1 MGRLRRAIFGDRVEA
16 AEEHARIHAR
26 FDALVQNVPLLY
38 LVALSN
44 FAGMYLTA
52 SEDVSAWSP
61 AIAALGLLVV
71 VRLAHWIRLRRQPQP
86 FTAKRRAL
94 RQTLVFAVII
104 SIGFSIWAQYLLATR
119 PELSLAVAFFG
130 GLTAIGC
137 AYALTGFTTA
147 AAIPLLLLGG
157 PLAIRLVFTTDH
169 TLNLI
174 GVCILL
180 VSLLIGRISLIH
192 SHTTHGMV
200 ATQLALE
207 REQRNLIRSERL
219 AGETARKDALTGLA
233 NRRAFVEEL
242 DAWAEGRRK
251 GARFALALLDLDD
264 FKPVNDVFGHA
275 AGDALLAGIAHN
287 LAEIL
292 PNGALLAR
300 MGGDEFAIL
309 VPHGSEAPGLRRL
322 AKRLC
327 SAARKPVQ
335 FRGQSLSVGAS
346 CGIVAVDDPT
356 EAGDALGRADRAL
369 YAAKEVGTHS
379 YKIFDE
385 ELEQAEARH
394 NAIERLLMSG
404 RIAER
409 VTVVYQPIISL
420 RDSGKIVAI
429 EALARWNDEVLGDVS
444 PSEFIPI
451 AERIGAITKIS
462 EACFLQACTAVV
474 SVPDVVLSFN
484 VSAVQLCE
492 PDCSDRLLEIMRATN
507 ISSDRVQFEVTETG
521 LLSDLT
527 IARRNLQTFQ
537 EAGARVALDDFGAGN
552 ASLTYLREMRFDIV
566 KLDGSLVRNVAASQH
581 CRMLFKA
588 TIDLCHT
595 MGMRC
600 VAEIVET
607 ADQLMIVRASQCDG
621 VQGNFICEPLSFESL
636 ALKCSEFGGG
646 FDLTFLDGNHGKRQ
660 FGAARAESGR

>member
-1 MGRLRRAIFGDRVEA
+1 MGRVRKAILGDSVEA
-16 AEEHARIHAR
+16 VEEHARIHAR

-52 SEDVSAWSP
+52 SEEVSAWSP

-71 VRLAHWIRLRRQPQP
+71 FRLAHWIRLRRHPQS
-86 FTAKRRAL
+86 FKAKRRAL
-94 RQTLVFAVII
+94 RQTLVFAIII
-104 SIGFSIWAQYLLATR
+104 SVGFSIWAQYLLAMR
-119 PELSLAVAFFG
+119 PELALAVAFFG
-130 GLTAIGC
+130 GLAAIGC

-157 PLAIRLVFTTDH
+157 PLAIKLVFSADH

-174 GVCILL
+174 GICILL

-192 SHTTHGMV
+192 SQTTHGMV
-200 ATQLALE
+200 ATTLALE

-251 GARFALALLDLDD
+251 GTRFALALLDLDD

-275 AGDALLAGIAHN
+275 AGDALLAGIARN
-287 LAEIL
+287 LAEVL
-292 PNGALLAR
+292 PRGALLAR
-300 MGGDEFAIL
+300 MGGDEFAVL
-309 VPHGSEAPGLRRL
+309 VPNRSEAPGLRRL
-322 AKRLC
+322 AKLLC

-356 EAGDALGRADRAL
+356 EAGEALGRADRAL

-385 ELEQAEARH
+385 ELEQAEERH

-429 EALARWNDEVLGDVS
+429 EALARWNDDVLGDVS

-451 AERIGAITKIS
+451 AERIGAITQIS

-474 SVPDVVLSFN
+474 GVPDAVLSFN

-492 PDCSDRLLEIMRATN
+492 PDCSDRLIAIMRATN
-507 ISSDRVQFEVTETG
+507 ISSNRVQFEVTETG

-527 IARRNLQTFQ
+527 IARKNLQTFQ

-566 KLDGSLVRNVAASQH
+566 KLDGSLVKNVAASQH
-581 CRMLFKA
+581 CRMLLKA

-600 VAEIVET
+600 VAEMVET
-607 ADQLMIVRASQCDG
+607 ADQLMIVRTSHCDA
-621 VQGNFICEPLSFESL
+621 VQGNFICEPMSFESL
-636 ALKCSEFGGG
+636 ALKCSPAGGG
-646 FDLTFLDGNHGKRQ
+646 FDAPLLSGDEGMPPV
-660 FGAARAESGR
+660 GAIRAGTGS